1 MYCGK
6 KGTAQTKSPP
16 VKEDAPLG
24 SCTAPVAKQL
34 SNGFCFMKATEIFE
48 DVLNVVCIT
57 TGIERADVLVNRSEA
72 STDARYI
79 LVRYLAKL
87 LPHSIIAQLLGR
99 TRQGIRS
106 ILNRQKGDTW
116 LVQNNWKAVVKQLE
130 SKYFI
135 SK

>member
-6 KGTAQTKSPP
+6 KGTAQNKSPP

-87 LPHSIIAQLLGR
+87 LPHSTIAQLLGR

>member
-1 MYCGK
+1 
-6 KGTAQTKSPP
+6 
-16 VKEDAPLG
+16 
-24 SCTAPVAKQL
+24 
-34 SNGFCFMKATEIFE
+34 MKATEIFE
-48 DVLNVVCIT
+48 DVLNVVSTT
-57 TGIERADVLVNRSEA
+57 TGIERADVLGNRNEV

-87 LPHSIIAQLLGR
+87 LPYSPVAQLLGR
-99 TRQGIRS
+99 TGPCLRT

>member
-1 MYCGK
+1 
-6 KGTAQTKSPP
+6 
-16 VKEDAPLG
+16 
-24 SCTAPVAKQL
+24 
-34 SNGFCFMKATEIFE
+34 MKATEIFE
-48 DVLNVVCIT
+48 DVLNAVCNT
-57 TGIERADVLVNRSEA
+57 TGMGRADVLGNRNEE

-87 LPHSIIAQLLGR
+87 LPYSTIALLLGR

-116 LVQNNWKAVVKQLE
+116 LVESNWKAVVKQLE